1 MVLGFWALLSFIS
14 CRIDDLIRRGLLYI
28 THNKIY
34 THYIHSV
41 LVQDFVSGWAC
52 CVNQYHYE
60 SRKRRVV
67 MRLVHTTGKTWYKNL
82 YQHTMY
88 VISLS
93 NISIKT
99 NFKQI
104 TRVEIKLTNLY
115 NTLGETTF
123 CTWPHIICC
132 SSFFCFA
139 YVAYI
144 DVFSPHSNDMT
155 SWQNSSAEKISC
167 IVAPFFYH
175 HSVVIHL
182 VSDRL
187 LSLNSK
193 ENVQNVR

>member
-1 MVLGFWALLSFIS
+1 
-14 CRIDDLIRRGLLYI
+14 
-28 THNKIY
+28 
-34 THYIHSV
+34 
-41 LVQDFVSGWAC
+41 
-52 CVNQYHYE
+52 
-60 SRKRRVV
+60 
-67 MRLVHTTGKTWYKNL
+67 MRLVHTRGKTWYKIV

-104 TRVEIKLTNLY
+104 TRVDIRLTNLY

-123 CTWPHIICC
+123 CAWRHVICC
-132 SSFFCFA
+132 SSFLCFA

-144 DVFSPHSNDMT
+144 DVFFPHSNNMT
-155 SWQNSSAEKISC
+155 SWKNSSAEKISC
-167 IVAPFFYH
+167 NVAPFFYH
-175 HSVVIHL
+175 HSVVIQHL

>member
-1 MVLGFWALLSFIS
+1 
-14 CRIDDLIRRGLLYI
+14 
-28 THNKIY
+28 
-34 THYIHSV
+34 
-41 LVQDFVSGWAC
+41 
-52 CVNQYHYE
+52 
-60 SRKRRVV
+60 
-67 MRLVHTTGKTWYKNL
+67 MRLVHTTGKTWYKML
-82 YQHTMY
+82 YQNTMY

-104 TRVEIKLTNLY
+104 TRIEIRLKNLY

-123 CTWPHIICC
+123 CAWRHVICC

-139 YVAYI
+139 YI
-144 DVFSPHSNDMT
+144 DMFSPHSNDMT

-167 IVAPFFYH
+167 NVAPFFYH
-175 HSVVIHL
+175 HRHSVVIQHL

-187 LSLNSK
+187 LSLNWK